1 MSTGQPCELHRILQE
16 QLRILGATLKPSTI
30 GYYRTQANG
39 FLRYLHRDH
48 PEIHSPGQLQRN
60 PHILGWLRSLAE
72 DPPPLTNRSR
82 RAALICMRRLF
93 DDLADNGYPI
103 REALILSQDLPPH
116 DLYLPIP
123 LSPEVDSLLNNELR
137 RADDLLS
144 NALLLIR
151 ATGMRVGECL
161 HLNRASLRHL
171 GGNQWALHVPLGKLH
186 NERWV
191 PVDED
196 ARRIFD
202 RIISL
207 VAPVPEQTPDCSSYP
222 LLLLPNGNRVTYHR
236 ISKALKKTA
245 KRAGCPP
252 VRLHQ
257 LRHTY
262 ATVMLRAGISLTALK
277 EILGHRD
284 IRMTM
289 GYVQVTQ
296 KDLQRE
302 YHLARQNM
310 ASVHAVPQLSASADL
325 EAHNSGIPAICRALD
340 AVKHQ
345 LEMHRRQLLTQHAK
359 NKIQSLARRLVKLRA
374 ALAGLQNA

>member
-1 MSTGQPCELHRILQE
+1 MSTMPLCELHRILHE
-16 QLRILGATLKPSTI
+16 QLQILAATLKPATI
-30 GYYRTQANG
+30 KYYRTQANG
-39 FLRYLHRDH
+39 FLRYLHRDY

-72 DPPPLTNRSR
+72 DHPPLTNRSR
-82 RAALICMRRLF
+82 RAALICVRRLF
-93 DDLADNGYPI
+93 DDLADNGYPV

-123 LSPEVDSLLNNELR
+123 LSPELDHLLDHSLR
-137 RADDLLS
+137 QTDDLLS

-151 ATGMRVGECL
+151 ATGIRVGECL
-161 HLNRASLRHL
+161 RLNRDSLRHL

-191 PVDED
+191 PVDDD
-196 ARRIFD
+196 ARKIFARILAL
-202 RIISL
+202 SG
-207 VAPVPEQTPDCSSYP
+207 PESSGPLELSSP
-222 LLLLPNGNRVTYHR
+222 LLLLPNGKTVSYTQ
-236 ISKALKKTA
+236 ISAALKKTA
-245 KRAGCPP
+245 KQAGSPP
-252 VRLHQ
+252 ARLHQ

-289 GYVQVTQ
+289 RYVQVTQ
-296 KDLQRE
+296 NDLQRQ
-302 YHLARQNM
+302 YHLARHNM
-310 ASVHAVPQLSASADL
+310 ASVHAVPQLRTTHHVEVDDT
-325 EAHNSGIPAICRALD
+325 GIAGICRALD

-345 LEMHRRQLLTQHAK
+345 LEMHRRQLANQHVK
-359 NKIQSLARRLVKLRA
+359 NKIQSLARRLAKLRA
-374 ALAGLQNA
+374 AMAALQNA

>member
-1 MSTGQPCELHRILQE
+1 MSDTPPCELERILQE
-16 QLRILGATLKPSTI
+16 QLRILSATLKPATI
-30 GYYRTQANG
+30 KYYRGQANR
-39 FLRYLHRDH
+39 FARYLHQNY
-48 PEIHSPGQLQRN
+48 PEVQSPGELHRH

-72 DPPPLTNRSR
+72 ENPPLTNRSR
-82 RAALICMRRLF
+82 RAALMCVRRLL
-93 DDLADNGYPI
+93 DDLADNGYPV
-103 REALILSQDLPPH
+103 RDALILTQDFPPR

-161 HLNRASLRHL
+161 RLHRDSLRHL
-171 GGNQWALHVPLGKLH
+171 GGSQWALHVPLGKLH

-191 PVDED
+191 PLDED
-196 ARRIFD
+196 ARMIFD
-202 RIISL
+202 RIL
-207 VAPVPEQTPDCSSYP
+207 ALATPAPHEPPNPSSP
-222 LLLLPNGNRVTYHR
+222 LLLMPNGKKVNYTR
-236 ISKALKKTA
+236 ISKALKDAA

-302 YHLARQNM
+302 YHSARQKI
-310 ASVHAVPQLSASADL
+310 ASVHNVPQLAAKHDGDAGSTRITD
-325 EAHNSGIPAICRALD
+325 ICRALD
-340 AVKHQ
+340 QVSHQ
-345 LEMHRRQLLTQHAK
+345 LEMYRRQASLQHTK
-359 NKIQSLARRLVKLRA
+359 KKLQSLSRRLTKLRT
-374 ALAGLQNA
+374 ALSAFQNA

>member
-1 MSTGQPCELHRILQE
+1 MSTAQPCQLDRILQE
-16 QLRILGATLKPSTI
+16 QLRVLGATLRPSTI
-30 GYYRTQANG
+30 QYYRTQANG
-39 FLRYLHRDH
+39 FLRYLHRDY

-123 LSPEVDSLLNNELR
+123 LSPEVDHLLDRELR
-137 RADDLLS
+137 QTDDLLS
-144 NALLLIR
+144 NALLLLR
-151 ATGMRVGECL
+151 ATGMRIGECL
-161 HLNRASLRHL
+161 RLNRDSLRHL

-191 PVDED
+191 PMDEE
-196 ARRIFD
+196 ACKIFNRIL
-202 RIISL
+202 SL
-207 VAPVPEQTPDCSSYP
+207 SHPPPIEDPNPTSPL
-222 LLLLPNGNRVTYHR
+222 LLLLPNGHKVSYTR
-236 ISKALKKTA
+236 IRTALVHATI
-245 KRAGCPP
+245 RAGCPP
-252 VRLHQ
+252 IRLHQ

-289 GYVQVTQ
+289 RYVQVTQ
-296 KDLQRE
+296 NDLQRQ

-310 ASVHAVPQLSASADL
+310 ASVHTVPQLQTTHDHKT
-325 EAHNSGIPAICRALD
+325 HNTGIAAICSTLD
-340 AVKHQ
+340 AAKHQ
-345 LEMHRRQLLTQHAK
+345 LEMHRRQILDQKAK
-359 NKIQSLARRLVKLRA
+359 NKIQPLARRLAKLRA
-374 ALAGLQNA
+374 ALAALQNT

>member
-1 MSTGQPCELHRILQE
+1 MSTMHPGELERILQE
-16 QLRILGATLKPSTI
+16 QLQILGATLKPATVK
-30 GYYRTQANG
+30 YYRTQANG
-39 FLRYLHRDH
+39 FLRYLHRSH
-48 PEIHSPGQLQRN
+48 PETHSPDQLQRN

-93 DDLADNGYPI
+93 DDLADNGYPV
-103 REALILSQDLPPH
+103 REALILSQDLPPR

-123 LSPEVDSLLNNELR
+123 LSPEVDALLSRQLR
-137 RADDLLS
+137 QTDDLLA
-144 NALLLIR
+144 NALLLLR

-161 HLNRASLRHL
+161 RLNSDSLRYL

-191 PVDED
+191 PVDDEACKIYQRILFLAAPAHSD
-196 ARRIFD
+196 AHQPA
-202 RIISL
+202 S
-207 VAPVPEQTPDCSSYP
+207 P
-222 LLLLPNGNRVTYHR
+222 LLLLPNAKRVSYTR
-236 ISKALKKTA
+236 IRTALVHAA
-245 KRAGCPP
+245 KRAECPP

-296 KDLQRE
+296 NDLQRE
-302 YHLARQNM
+302 YHLARRNM
-310 ASVHAVPQLSASADL
+310 AAVHAVPQLPSTKDGEAD
-325 EAHNSGIPAICRALD
+325 NSGIAGLCRALD

-345 LEMHRRQLLTQHAK
+345 LEM
-359 NKIQSLARRLVKLRA
+359 
-374 ALAGLQNA
+374 